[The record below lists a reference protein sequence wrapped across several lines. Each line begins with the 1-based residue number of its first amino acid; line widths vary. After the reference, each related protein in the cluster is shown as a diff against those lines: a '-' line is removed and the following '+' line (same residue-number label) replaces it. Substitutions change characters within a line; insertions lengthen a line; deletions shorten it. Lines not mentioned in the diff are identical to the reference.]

1 MIVEKGQLFVISGPS
16 GAGKGT
22 VCAKIR
28 ELLPEVVFS
37 ISMTTRSPRDNERD
51 GEHYF
56 FVSQTYFEKMI
67 ANGELLEF
75 DRHFGNY
82 YGTPKKFVYDK
93 LGEGKDVILEIDVA
107 GAMQVKKNY
116 PECRLIFLSPP
127 SIEELKNRLK
137 KRNTETESQI
147 AERLAR
153 VEEETSNLDRYDYV
167 VVNDKLEKAVGE
179 ILNILKKI
187 DYELY
192 NRTKIH
198 KKGEIL

>member
-1 MIVEKGQLFVISGPS
+1 
-16 GAGKGT
+16 
-22 VCAKIR
+22 
-28 ELLPEVVFS
+28 
-37 ISMTTRSPRDNERD
+37 
-51 GEHYF
+51 
-56 FVSQTYFEKMI
+56 MI

-179 ILNILKKI
+179 ILNILKK
-187 DYELY
+187 
-192 NRTKIH
+192 N
-198 KKGEIL
+198 

>member
-179 ILNILKKI
+179 ILNILKK
-187 DYELY
+187 
-192 NRTKIH
+192 N
-198 KKGEIL
+198 